1 MMSEMGKK
9 RNIKIFSAVIAA
21 IFVFSIAGLAI
32 MQTGNPVNAAP
43 SSNIGVVDTSKIITP
58 DNQDAVEVQK
68 QLQQAEEDMQ
78 KQFEQQSANMDD
90 QQKQELF
97 QKMQGELTTKR
108 QELFKGLKDKVDT
121 AVGNVAQT
129 KGLSLVER
137 RSLWRHGYHRSGY
150 ERTEPEF
157 ECFLQQHQQQSV
169 RSSYET
175 DICGS
180 RCRGSLRLPLGRLV
194 VFQPSGSIRAS
205 GSSDAGLCLCRLGT
219 RRHEP
224 SALQRVSPVR
234 TGIQCHGCPI
244 SV

>member
-58 DNQDAVEVQK
+58 DNQDAVEGQK
-68 QLQQAEEDMQ
+68 QIQQAGDDMQ

-97 QKMQGELTTKR
+97 QKMQGELATKR

-129 KGLSLVER
+129 KGLSLVVEK
-137 RSLWRHGYHRSGY
+137 
-150 ERTEPEF
+150 
-157 ECFLQQHQQQSV
+157 SV
-169 RSSYET
+169 VLYGGT
-175 DICGS
+175 DITDQVTKELNQNS
-180 RCRGSLRLPLGRLV
+180 SA
-194 VFQPSGSIRAS
+194 SSSSAS
-205 GSSDAGLCLCRLGT
+205 GSGST
-219 RRHEP
+219 
-224 SALQRVSPVR
+224 SNNQ
-234 TGIQCHGCPI
+234 
-244 SV
+244 